1 NQSASTSN
9 VSQHYANE
17 AQTQQAPKTRKVI
30 KMWDKIKQQ
39 LDKQGITEYRL
50 AKMTGISPQQLHQ
63 IKKRNTKNPKWLT
76 VVKIT
81 EALGVSLDE
90 FK

>member
-1 NQSASTSN
+1 MSLLYT
-9 VSQHYANE
+9 E
-17 AQTQQAPKTRKVI
+17 FTI
-30 KMWDKIKQQ
+30 KIKKGQYLFMWNKIKQE

-63 IKKRNTKNPKWLT
+63 MKKRNTKNPKWLT
-76 VVKIT
+76 VVKIA

>member
-1 NQSASTSN
+1 MS
-9 VSQHYANE
+9 
-17 AQTQQAPKTRKVI
+17 
-30 KMWDKIKQQ
+30 
-39 LDKQGITEYRL
+39 EYRL

-76 VVKIT
+76 VVKIAD
-81 EALGVSLDE
+81 ALGVSLDE

>member
-1 NQSASTSN
+1 MNKRISLL
-9 VSQHYANE
+9 Y
-17 AQTQQAPKTRKVI
+17 TQFTTNTRKVI

-76 VVKIT
+76 VVKIA